1 MAALGQEEVEPLSFG
16 VNLRRER
23 ELRGIT
29 LDEISRE
36 TKISLRF
43 LEALESDQLDQ
54 LPGGVFRRGF
64 VKTYARYIG
73 LNEDKVLQDYAVLVS
88 ESEDEAKGGEG
99 APTRDPSA
107 TIVPSLSLKVTLG
120 LLLVIVLV
128 AFSLWYLRWTSRR
141 SQAQHSPAPPV
152 SAPQQVAVPPPTI
165 AQGAGTQSVAP
176 GTEVTEA
183 AKSSSAPAGQT
194 GTPALSGQP
203 DAGLRV
209 LGELAKKEGP
219 PNLGSESPA
228 TPGDTSGVPVL
239 KVTAV
244 AETWMSVEAGLQTV
258 YSGLLPPEQ
267 VKTFPLNR
275 PLKVTLGNAGGV
287 RFSVNNKP
295 FAVLGKPGEVRI
307 LMISPENYRQFLAMA
322 EQVGQ

>member
-1 MAALGQEEVEPLSFG
+1 MAGLGPEEVARLSFG

-43 LEALESDQLDQ
+43 LEALESDQLDR

-73 LNEDKVLQDYAVLVS
+73 LNEDKVLQDYALLVAGS
-88 ESEDEAKGGEG
+88 EEEATGSEGF
-99 APTRDPSA
+99 PSRNPSA

-128 AFSLWYLRWTSRR
+128 AFSLWYLRWTSTR
-141 SQAQHSPAPPV
+141 SQAQRSPAPTV
-152 SAPQQVAVPPPTI
+152 SAPQQVAAPSPSN
-165 AQGAGTQSVAP
+165 AQGTGIQPIASGPEVA
-176 GTEVTEA
+176 EA
-183 AKSSSAPAGQT
+183 AKSSSPASAQT
-194 GTPALSGQP
+194 GAPDLSRQP
-203 DAGLRV
+203 VTGLGV
-209 LGELAKKEGP
+209 LGELAKKTEPPNSGSEGP
-219 PNLGSESPA
+219 SA
-228 TPGDTSGVPVL
+228 PGETSREPVL

-244 AETWMSVEAGLQTV
+244 AETWMSVEAGQQTV
-258 YSGLLPPEQ
+258 FSGLLPSEQ
-267 VKTFPLNR
+267 VKSFPLNR

-287 RFSVNNKP
+287 RFSINNKP
-295 FAVLGKPGEVRI
+295 FAALGKPGEVRI
-307 LMISPENYRQFLAMA
+307 LLISPENYHQFLAAA